1 MGSSVSSVSSSSPRR
16 SSRLPQKS
24 PYLGGVDS
32 GVAKQTYQA
41 PIQPV
46 VVPGDAPPPYS
57 ASEEWNATG
66 TSPHSLAAPSSSSS
80 MLGRLPPGTQ
90 HTRISMI
97 PPRAV
102 SSASRNRPRSM
113 SYLAKPLRRESR
125 ENALETLRKYDT
137 VLIVDDSESM
147 QGYLWEEA
155 KEALVGLASV
165 AAEYDSNGLDIY
177 FLNHTKSA
185 LGIKDA
191 SQVAALFSDV
201 RPLGLTP
208 IGERLEGL
216 LSDYLRDLERAQRQH
231 DKGDPS
237 ALKKIKP
244 VNFIV
249 ITDGCPTDDPESV
262 IVAAARRLDAKHF
275 PLTQVGIQFVQIGNS
290 RKATAYL
297 RELDDALSSHY
308 AIRDIVDTTP
318 YMNTRITSDVL
329 IKILLGGI
337 NRRIDRRG
345 AQAVTGL

>member
-1 MGSSVSSVSSSSPRR
+1 MGNSASSSPRR
-16 SSRLPQKS
+16 SSRLPPNS
-24 PYLGGVDS
+24 PYFGDFDS
-32 GVAKQTYQA
+32 DVAKRTYQEPLRPA
-41 PIQPV
+41 IA
-46 VVPGDAPPPYS
+46 PGDAPPPYS
-57 ASEEWNATG
+57 ASEGENATG
-66 TSPHSLAAPSSSSS
+66 TLLHSPAAPSSGSS
-80 MLGRLPPGTQ
+80 MLGGLPPGTQ

-102 SSASRNRPRSM
+102 SSASHNRHKSL

-147 QGYLWEEA
+147 KGSLWEEA
-155 KEALVGLASV
+155 KVALVGLASV
-165 AAEYDSNGLDIY
+165 AAEYDNNGLDIH

-191 SQVAALFSDV
+191 SRVEALFRHV
-201 RPLGLTP
+201 QPLGLTP

-216 LSDYLRDLERAQRQH
+216 LSDYLRNLERAQRRR
-231 DKGDPS
+231 DNGDPS
-237 ALKKIKP
+237 ALNQIKP

-290 RKATAYL
+290 KKATAYL
-297 RELDDALSSHY
+297 RELDDALSSRY

-318 YMNTRITSDVL
+318 YMNTKITSDML

-337 NRRIDRRG
+337 NRRVDRRG
-345 AQAVTGL
+345 AQAVTDL

>member
-1 MGSSVSSVSSSSPRR
+1 
-16 SSRLPQKS
+16 
-24 PYLGGVDS
+24 
-32 GVAKQTYQA
+32 
-41 PIQPV
+41 
-46 VVPGDAPPPYS
+46 S
-57 ASEEWNATG
+57 ASEGGNAAS
-66 TSPHSLAAPSSSSS
+66 TSLHSPAAPSSGSSTLVGLS
-80 MLGRLPPGTQ
+80 PGTK
-90 HTRISMI
+90 HTRISII
-97 PPRAV
+97 PPHAV
-102 SSASRNRPRSM
+102 SSASDNRHKSL

-147 QGYLWEEA
+147 EGSLWEEA
-155 KEALVGLASV
+155 KEALVGLTSV
-165 AAEYDSNGLDIY
+165 AAEYDSDGLDIH
-177 FLNHTKSA
+177 FLNHTKSV
-185 LGIKDA
+185 LGVKDA
-191 SQVAALFSDV
+191 SRVEALFGHV

-216 LSDYLRDLERAQRQH
+216 LSDYLRNLERAQRRH
-231 DKGDPS
+231 DKGDSS
-237 ALKKIKP
+237 ALKQIKP

-275 PLTQVGIQFVQIGNS
+275 PLTQVGIQFVQIGKS

-318 YMNTRITSDVL
+318 YINMKITSDML

-337 NRRIDRRG
+337 NRR
-345 AQAVTGL
+345 